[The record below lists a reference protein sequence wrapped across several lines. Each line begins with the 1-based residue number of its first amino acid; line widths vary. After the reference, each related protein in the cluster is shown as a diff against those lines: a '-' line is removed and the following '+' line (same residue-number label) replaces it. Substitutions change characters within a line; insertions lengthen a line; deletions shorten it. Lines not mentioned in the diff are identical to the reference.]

1 MTPPRCRKGGI
12 TMDMGDEQIISVSLV
27 LALLVIS
34 RVRDLLD
41 NSGLFAATIT
51 GLTVSLMGH
60 WTWLI
65 ALFTFLVIGSLA
77 TKWKFEEKI
86 LLSLEEANEG
96 LRSWKNVLA
105 NGGAVSIMAI
115 YNFIFPGEEWIYFA
129 ALASISVAMSDTLA
143 SEIGSLDT
151 RTRSITTLQSVPA
164 GTNGGM
170 SPTGTIAAL
179 IGAIIISI
187 IGVIFSPENSTI
199 NDIDLLLMLT
209 LIGWLG
215 CQVDSIL
222 GAVLENRGYLGK
234 HSVNFLATF
243 SGSLMAIIF
252 YYQFL

>member
-1 MTPPRCRKGGI
+1 
-12 TMDMGDEQIISVSLV
+12 MDIGDDQIISIGLV
-27 LALLVIS
+27 LALLLLS
-34 RVRDLLD
+34 KVRDLLD
-41 NSGLFAATIT
+41 NSGLFAATLT

-60 WTWLI
+60 WTSLI
-65 ALFTFLVIGSLA
+65 SLFTFLIIGSLA
-77 TKWKFEEKI
+77 TKWKLDEKK

-105 NGGAVSIMAI
+105 NGGAVSIVAI
-115 YNFIFPGEEWIYFA
+115 YNFLFPGQEWIYFA
-129 ALASISVAMSDTLA
+129 AIASISVALSDTLA

-170 SPTGTIAAL
+170 SPTGTVAAL
-179 IGAIIISI
+179 FGAILISI
-187 IGVIFSPENSTI
+187 VGVIFSPDDSKISEI
-199 NDIDLLLMLT
+199 QLLSLLS